1 MAGRKDPLIS
11 PRFTVKFGDKLTGSF
26 REVTVVSA
34 ETEPAEYKFSDEKGN
49 PGYYAVP
56 GRMKYG
62 RITLK
67 RGMTNDMSMWKWR
80 KEVED
85 GNVTSARTNGSIIM
99 HDQDGTPIAE
109 FNFENAWPLKVSNPG
124 GNANSNDIV
133 VEETEIICERIWRAS

>member
-11 PRFTVKFGDKLTGSF
+11 PRFTVKFGQKLTGAF
-26 REVTVVSA
+26 RECTVVSA
-34 ETEPAEYKFSDEKGN
+34 ETEPAEYKFTDDKGN

-56 GRMKYG
+56 GRVKYG
-62 RITLK
+62 RIPLK
-67 RGMTNDMSMWKWR
+67 RGMTDDLSMWKWR

-85 GNVTSARTNGSIIM
+85 GNIQSARTNGTITM
-99 HDQDGTPIAE
+99 HDQDGTPVAT

-133 VEETEIICERIWRAS
+133 IEEAEIICERIWRDK

>member
-11 PRFTVKFGDKLTGSF
+11 PRFVVTFGSHLTGSF

-34 ETEPAEYKFSDEKGN
+34 ETEPAEYKFTDDQGN

-62 RITLK
+62 HITLK
-67 RGMTNDMSMWKWR
+67 RGMTDDMSMWKWR
-80 KEVED
+80 KQVED
-85 GNVTSARTNGSIIM
+85 GDIEGARTSGSIFLK
-99 HDQDGTPIAE
+99 DQKGATVAQFDFT
-109 FNFENAWPLKVSNPG
+109 NAWPLKVSNPG

-133 VEETEIICERIWRAS
+133 IEEAEIICEGLKRVS

>member
-11 PRFTVKFGDKLTGSF
+11 PRFTVKFGDKLTGAF
-26 REVTVVSA
+26 REVTVVTA
-34 ETEPAEYKFSDEKGN
+34 ETEPVEHKFSDEKGN
-49 PGYYAVP
+49 PGYYAIP

-85 GNVTSARTNGSIIM
+85 GNIESARTNGSIIM
-99 HDQDGTPIAE
+99 HDQTGAAVAE

-133 VEETEIICERIWRAS
+133 IEEAEIICERIWRAS